1 LSDGIFAV
9 AMTLIVLE
17 IHVPP
22 HAAIHSEAELLTA
35 IADLAPRFLMY
46 LTSFLTLGIF
56 RMGQQTQLNQLAR
69 ADRDVAW
76 IHLVFLAL
84 VVLLPFSTSLLA
96 EFLHFRTALLLYWA
110 NILALGLAQLASWR
124 CAQASGLIKP
134 DMGADLVAAIYRR
147 VIVAQAGYGAGA
159 ALCVFGTTWS
169 IGVILALQAYFAFAP
184 RLRPLRSG
192 A

>member
-110 NILALGLAQLASWR
+110 NILA
-124 CAQASGLIKP
+124 SGLIKP